1 MIRVTLLSVAV
12 LAVQGWADDP
22 SARDGRFDRSVEALF
37 PTLVEIRRDIH
48 RNPELS
54 NQEERTAT
62 VVVERL
68 QKLGLEVKTGIG
80 GHGVV
85 ALLRGG
91 KEGGVVAVRAD
102 MDGLPIQE
110 AGGRPYG
117 STRAGVMHACGH
129 DVHVTAALGVAE
141 LLVKHRDDVKGTVK
155 FIFQPAEEGMPVDF
169 KEDWGALRMLREGA
183 LENPK
188 PQAIFALHCTP
199 LATRRGSDRM
209 EPEPLLAGQVG
220 YCLGPSSANSDRFRI
235 TIKGK
240 MAHGAAPHRSVDA
253 VVVAAEAVTALQTIR
268 SRATDT
274 QDPLVLTIGSIH
286 GGNRENIIAGEV
298 ELRGTVRTYSEKVQD
313 RVIELMQRTL
323 KGVTDAHGATYE
335 LDYRKGYPS
344 ILNREEIGNRAL
356 KSIERIVGE
365 KNVIDTLPGMGGEDF
380 SYFSRIVPGFYYRLG
395 VANVE
400 KGITAGVHT
409 AEFDVDESCLK
420 VAVKTMAAVVCDALD
435 RL

>member
-1 MIRVTLLSVAV
+1 
-12 LAVQGWADDP
+12 
-22 SARDGRFDRSVEALF
+22 
-37 PTLVEIRRDIH
+37 LVEVRRDIH

-54 NQEERTAT
+54 NQEERTAK
-62 VVVERL
+62 VVAERL
-68 QKLGLEVKTGIG
+68 RKLGLEVKTGIG

-91 KEGGVVAVRAD
+91 KDGGVVAVRAD

-141 LLVKHRDDVKGTVK
+141 LLMKHRDDVKGTVK

-199 LATRRGSDRM
+199 MATRRGSERM
-209 EPEPLLAGQVG
+209 EPQPLLAGQIG

-235 TIKGK
+235 IIKGK

-435 RL
+435 RP

>member
-1 MIRVTLLSVAV
+1 
-12 LAVQGWADDP
+12 
-22 SARDGRFDRSVEALF
+22 
-37 PTLVEIRRDIH
+37 
-48 RNPELS
+48 
-54 NQEERTAT
+54 
-62 VVVERL
+62 
-68 QKLGLEVKTGIG
+68 
-80 GHGVV
+80 
-85 ALLRGG
+85 
-91 KEGGVVAVRAD
+91 
-102 MDGLPIQE
+102 
-110 AGGRPYG
+110 
-117 STRAGVMHACGH
+117 MHACGH

-209 EPEPLLAGQVG
+209 EPEPLLAGQIG

-380 SYFSRIVPGFYYRLG
+380 SYFSRVVPGFYYRLG

-435 RL
+435 RP

>member
-1 MIRVTLLSVAV
+1 
-12 LAVQGWADDP
+12 
-22 SARDGRFDRSVEALF
+22 
-37 PTLVEIRRDIH
+37 
-48 RNPELS
+48 
-54 NQEERTAT
+54 
-62 VVVERL
+62 
-68 QKLGLEVKTGIG
+68 
-80 GHGVV
+80 
-85 ALLRGG
+85 
-91 KEGGVVAVRAD
+91 VRAD

-141 LLVKHRDDVKGTVK
+141 LLMKHRDDVKGTVK

-199 LATRRGSDRM
+199 MATRRGSERM
-209 EPEPLLAGQVG
+209 EPQPLLAGQIG
-220 YCLGPSSANSDRFRI
+220 YCLGPSSANSDRLRI
-235 TIKGK
+235 IIKGK

-435 RL
+435 RP

>member
-1 MIRVTLLSVAV
+1 MIRVTLLSVAA
-12 LAVQGWADDP
+12 LGVQGWADDS

-54 NQEERTAT
+54 NQEERTAK
-62 VVVERL
+62 VVAERL
-68 QKLGLEVKTGIG
+68 RKLGLEVKTGIG

-117 STRAGVMHACGH
+117 STQAGVMHACGH

-209 EPEPLLAGQVG
+209 EPEPLLAGQIG

-313 RVIELMQRTL
+313 RVIKLMQRTL

-380 SYFSRIVPGFYYRLG
+380 SYFSRVVPGFYYRLG

-435 RL
+435 RP

>member
-1 MIRVTLLSVAV
+1 MIRVTLLSVAA
-12 LAVQGWADDP
+12 LGVQGWADDS

-54 NQEERTAT
+54 NQEERTAK
-62 VVVERL
+62 VVAERL
-68 QKLGLEVKTGIG
+68 RKLGLEVKTGIG

-117 STRAGVMHACGH
+117 STQAGVMHACGH

-209 EPEPLLAGQVG
+209 EPEPLLAGQIG

-380 SYFSRIVPGFYYRLG
+380 SYFRLG

-435 RL
+435 RP

>member
-1 MIRVTLLSVAV
+1 MIRVTLLSAV
-12 LAVQGWADDP
+12 LAVHGWAADP

-37 PTLVEIRRDIH
+37 PSLVEVRRDIH

-54 NQEERTAT
+54 NQEERTAK
-62 VVVERL
+62 VVAERL
-68 QKLGLEVKTGIG
+68 RKLGLEVKTGIG

-91 KEGGVVAVRAD
+91 KDGGVVAVRAD

-141 LLVKHRDDVKGTVK
+141 LLMKHRDDVKGTVK

-199 LATRRGSDRM
+199 MATRRGSERM
-209 EPEPLLAGQVG
+209 EPQPLLAGQIG

-235 TIKGK
+235 IIKGK

-435 RL
+435 RP

>member
-1 MIRVTLLSVAV
+1 
-12 LAVQGWADDP
+12 
-22 SARDGRFDRSVEALF
+22 
-37 PTLVEIRRDIH
+37 
-48 RNPELS
+48 
-54 NQEERTAT
+54 
-62 VVVERL
+62 
-68 QKLGLEVKTGIG
+68 
-80 GHGVV
+80 
-85 ALLRGG
+85 
-91 KEGGVVAVRAD
+91 
-102 MDGLPIQE
+102 
-110 AGGRPYG
+110 
-117 STRAGVMHACGH
+117 
-129 DVHVTAALGVAE
+129 
-141 LLVKHRDDVKGTVK
+141 
-155 FIFQPAEEGMPVDF
+155 MPVDF

-199 LATRRGSDRM
+199 LATRRGSVQT

-220 YCLGPSSANSDRFRI
+220 FCLGPSSANSDRFRI

-274 QDPLVLTIGSIH
+274 QEPLVLTIGSIH

-298 ELRGTVRTYSEKVQD
+298 ELRGTVRTYNEKVQD
-313 RVIELMQRTL
+313 RVIELMHRTL
-323 KGVTDAHGATYE
+323 KGVTEAHGGSYE

-435 RL
+435 RP

>member
-1 MIRVTLLSVAV
+1 MIRVTLLSVAA
-12 LAVQGWADDP
+12 LGVQGWADDS

-54 NQEERTAT
+54 NQEERTAK
-62 VVVERL
+62 VVAERL
-68 QKLGLEVKTGIG
+68 RKLGLEVKTGIG

-117 STRAGVMHACGH
+117 STQAGVMHACGH

-209 EPEPLLAGQVG
+209 EPEPLLAGQIG

-380 SYFSRIVPGFYYRLG
+380 SYFSRVVPGFYYRLG

-435 RL
+435 RP

>member
-1 MIRVTLLSVAV
+1 MIRVTLLSVAA
-12 LAVQGWADDP
+12 LGVQGWADDS
-22 SARDGRFDRSVEALF
+22 SARDGRIDRSVEALF

-54 NQEERTAT
+54 NQEERTAK
-62 VVVERL
+62 VVAERL
-68 QKLGLEVKTGIG
+68 RKLGLEVKTGIG

-117 STRAGVMHACGH
+117 STQAGVMHACGH

-209 EPEPLLAGQVG
+209 EPEPLLAGQIG

-380 SYFSRIVPGFYYRLG
+380 SYFSRVVPGFYYRLG

-435 RL
+435 RP